1 LVKPTGGSPDGA
13 QWSLPQALNQT
24 LSTGRESNG
33 RWETCTENAVK
44 AALEVM
50 NCSEFEAQISDYVDG
65 LQASSDATIFREHLL
80 QCRPC
85 RALLNEIKGAIDDCK
100 STAEMETTAPLQSLL
115 LDIPAIH
122 AALDCAGFQDLITEF
137 LDGFVPASV
146 YHRFE
151 EHAAQCSACSE
162 LLTGVVYAVAAAHSV
177 HTYEEIELPSGLVDS
192 LVEIAAQRKP
202 GLRVRAAAR
211 IRLIAARMIPRATP
225 RRRWTFA
232 TGAALA
238 VATFMLLLFGF
249 SDDGSV
255 AGIYRKAN
263 LKVAELYSDGADVY
277 AEKDRMAARIEKV
290 GLGIGELWDT
300 LGGDDAHKTR
310 VRPSENQESQPAPQ
324 QN

>member
-1 LVKPTGGSPDGA
+1 M
-13 QWSLPQALNQT
+13 
-24 LSTGRESNG
+24 
-33 RWETCTENAVK
+33 ENSAN
-44 AALEVM
+44 AGHEVM
-50 NCSEFEAQISDYVDG
+50 NCSTFEAQISDFVDG
-65 LQASSDATIFREHLL
+65 VLAPNEAIIFREHIL
-80 QCRPC
+80 QCRSC
-85 RALLNEIKGAIDDCK
+85 RSLLDEIRGAIEDCK
-100 STAEMETTAPLQSLL
+100 STIEIEATGPLQNAL

-151 EHAAQCSACSE
+151 EHAAQCSECSE

-177 HTYEEIELPSGLVDS
+177 HTYEEIELPSS
-192 LVEIAAQRKP
+192 LIETLIEIAAQRKP
-202 GLRVRAAAR
+202 GIRVRMAAR
-211 IRLIAARMIPRATP
+211 IRLVAAQMIPRASV

-238 VATFMLLLFGF
+238 LATFMLLLFGF

-290 GLGIGELWDT
+290 GLGIGELWDS
-300 LGGDDAHKTR
+300 LGGDEARNARGRSTEK
-310 VRPSENQESQPAPQ
+310 PESQPASQ
-324 QN
+324 EN